1 MINRYFN
8 PSIYNKNGFMDFIVS
23 NEYQFNLVE
32 SVVTNQV
39 IYVQQYAIDYY
50 NFRWLDTSQ
59 ITVIDLATKLFDYKV
74 N

>member
-1 MINRYFN
+1 
-8 PSIYNKNGFMDFIVS
+8 MDFIVS

-39 IYVQQYAIDYY
+39 IYVQQYAIYYY

-59 ITVIDLATKLFDYKV
+59 ITVIDLATKLLDYKV